1 MELSWLFACLFG
13 LIGASSIGLGW
24 KLRNHELPEARMAGA
39 GLMIIGAVEIVGSP
53 WWADILTSAFR

>member
-1 MELSWLFACLFG
+1 MELPWLFACLFV

-24 KLRNHELPEARMAGA
+24 MLRNHQLSEARMAGA

-53 WWADILTSAFR
+53 WWADILVGAFR